1 MPSRPAPADRL
12 SRASGL
18 SDAEILGRIRRGDVQ
33 LFELLMRRHN
43 QRLYRLVRSIVRED
57 AAAEDAAQEAWVRAF
72 THLHQFEER
81 STFSTWL
88 LRIGVHEAYASL
100 RRARRLVPFEGA
112 RTTNTGQDAMD
123 EGHVE
128 DVVGRSLAADSPEW
142 LAERAELRRI
152 LVRVIDRLPR
162 PHRLVFVLRD
172 VEGLSTAETAAALG
186 ISEQNVKVRL
196 HRARASLREALER
209 AVGAEVSQVFG
220 FDGAR
225 CDALVDA
232 VMARLDGRE
241 AQR

>member
-162 PHRLVFVLRD
+162 PIDWCSFCGTWRVCRPLRPRPPS
-172 VEGLSTAETAAALG
+172 GS
-186 ISEQNVKVRL
+186 
-196 HRARASLREALER
+196 ASRTSRCASIGLER
-209 AVGAEVSQVFG
+209 RFARRSSAPSVPRYLRSSGSTEPGATRWSTP
-220 FDGAR
+220 
-225 CDALVDA
+225 
-232 VMARLDGRE
+232 
-241 AQR
+241 

>member
-1 MPSRPAPADRL
+1 M
-12 SRASGL
+12 ASGL
-18 SDAEILGRIRRGDVQ
+18 SDAEIVERIRRGDVQ

-43 QRLYRLVRSIVRED
+43 QRLYRLVRSIVRQD

-72 THLHQFEER
+72 THLDQFEGR
-81 STFSTWL
+81 ATFSTWL
-88 LRIGVHEAYASL
+88 LRIGVHEAYACL
-100 RRARRLVPFEGA
+100 RRARRLVPLEGISA
-112 RTTNTGQDAMD
+112 GRPGRDEAMD
-123 EGHVE
+123 EGHAE
-128 DVVGRSLAADSPEW
+128 DVVGSSVVADSPEW

-152 LVRVIDRLPR
+152 LVHVIDRLPR

-186 ISEQNVKVRL
+186 MSDENVKVRL
-196 HRARASLREALER
+196 HRARASLREELER

>member
-152 LVRVIDRLPR
+152 LVRVM
-162 PHRLVFVLRD
+162 
-172 VEGLSTAETAAALG
+172 EGLSTAETAAALG